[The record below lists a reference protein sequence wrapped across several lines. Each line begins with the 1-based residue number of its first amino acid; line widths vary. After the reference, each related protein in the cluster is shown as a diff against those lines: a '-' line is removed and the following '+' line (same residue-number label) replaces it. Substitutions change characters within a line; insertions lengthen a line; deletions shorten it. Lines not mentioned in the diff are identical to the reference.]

1 MFYEIF
7 FLWWIMEWKWK
18 YFKPE
23 EIACKG
29 KICRCGRELWDKA
42 EYGENMPNYL
52 KGALD
57 TLDMLRG
64 KWGKPIV
71 LNSAHRCAKHNASVG
86 GAKNRRLLSLLPK
99 NAALRALAFMK
110 TLCIWTLAKKESGKA
125 AISFSATITCNPVLL
140 CGKYKAPHPPNGDAA
155 VCVGEE

>member
-71 LNSAHRCAKHNASVG
+71 LNSAHRCAKHNAFDCRV
-86 GAKNRRLLSLLPK
+86 PK
-99 NAALRALAFMK
+99 QEQEAFIALAEECGF
-110 TLCIWTLAKKESGKA
+110 TGIGVYENFVHLDLGKKRKWKGS
-125 AISFSATITCNPVLL
+125 
-140 CGKYKAPHPPNGDAA
+140 Y
-155 VCVGEE
+155 

>member
-7 FLWWIMEWKWK
+7 LLWWIMEWKWK

-86 GAKNRRLLSLLPK
+86 GAKNSRHLKIAFDRRVPK
-99 NAALRALAFMK
+99 QEQEAFIALAEECGF
-110 TLCIWTLAKKESGKA
+110 TGIGVYENFVHLDLGKKRKWKGS
-125 AISFSATITCNPVLL
+125 
-140 CGKYKAPHPPNGDAA
+140 Y
-155 VCVGEE
+155 

>member
-86 GAKNRRLLSLLPK
+86 GAKNSRHLKIAFDCRVAK
-99 NAALRALAFMK
+99 QEQEAFIALAEECGF
-110 TLCIWTLAKKESGKA
+110 TGIGVYENFVHLDLGKKRKWKGS
-125 AISFSATITCNPVLL
+125 
-140 CGKYKAPHPPNGDAA
+140 Y
-155 VCVGEE
+155 